1 MKITDTL
8 LYKIIIS
15 SSDKT
20 KNYCCPLLG
29 KDYSILEFKSIY
41 TFSVT
46 TLTLNSV
53 S

>member
-8 LYKIIIS
+8 LYKIILS
-15 SSDKT
+15 SGDKT

-29 KDYSILEFKSIY
+29 KDYITFEFKSIY
-41 TFSVT
+41 SLSVA